1 MEQRAWSMEERH
13 KAQGLGR
20 KALGWRQGPDDAG
33 RWRNGD
39 AAIKDK
45 GREDFRITKGGNEIF
60 EHLRL

>member
-1 MEQRAWSMEERH
+1 MEERH
-13 KAQGLGR
+13 KAQGVGR